1 MKPPAPIDGGTRRRG
16 AISQSQ
22 FKGWRQRHRQL
33 HFSQHSNMTDDFSS
47 MAEANKHSSRNN
59 PNAVSENVHV
69 TVAVP
74 PSAQEMSVVGPLMGV
89 FEDLIKSSTPQVP
102 PMAASHANISS
113 RPVRSKKSRVN
124 DTDSGTAPKRRK
136 GKTSS
141 DDQRWSKRFTWPDEV
156 RSLIGGYFFSDIYSA
171 DLNFLIQFELF
182 RFLAS

>member
-1 MKPPAPIDGGTRRRG
+1 MKPPAPIHGAQARRRMEST
-16 AISQSQ
+16 SQSQ

-33 HFSQHSNMTDDFSS
+33 HFSQHSKMTDDFSS
-47 MAEANKHSSRNN
+47 TAQAHKHSSRNN
-59 PNAVSENVHV
+59 PNAVGENIHG

-74 PSAQEMSVVGPLMGV
+74 PSTQEMSVVGPLMGV

-102 PMAASHANISS
+102 PMAASNHGNISS
-113 RPVRSKKSRVN
+113 RPIRSKKSRLN

-156 RSLIGGYFFSDIYSA
+156 R
-171 DLNFLIQFELF
+171 
-182 RFLAS
+182 